1 MCSFMLLL
9 YVHVGVCCV
18 NTKKDRA
25 NNILRSL
32 LSPLKSQSSGLFDRY
47 LPVWLKA
54 QSCVSGVPWQQL
66 RPLYIIN
73 SQGFCVASVI
83 IPGKGSVSILCPYL
97 SFPGRAVRHLVWVR
111 VGPRERFVCLRVC
124 ACERYSHTCPPAPSA
139 SRVPN
144 NDTCS
149 PCQVLLW
156 CGICSLTGG
165 WDVTFSFKA
174 SLLLGHSS
182 VYAASLWHPLVS

>member
-18 NTKKDRA
+18 NRA

-47 LPVWLKA
+47 LRVWLKA
-54 QSCVSGVPWQQL
+54 QSCVSGVPWQQR

-97 SFPGRAVRHLVWVR
+97 SFPGRGVRHLARACVSPW
-111 VGPRERFVCLRVC
+111 ERFVCLRVC
-124 ACERYSHTCPPAPSA
+124 ACERYSHTCPPA
-139 SRVPN
+139 
-144 NDTCS
+144 
-149 PCQVLLW
+149 CQVRLV
-156 CGICSLTGG
+156 CPTTIPAPPAKYCS
-165 WDVTFSFKA
+165 DVA
-174 SLLLGHSS
+174 SAL
-182 VYAASLWHPLVS
+182 